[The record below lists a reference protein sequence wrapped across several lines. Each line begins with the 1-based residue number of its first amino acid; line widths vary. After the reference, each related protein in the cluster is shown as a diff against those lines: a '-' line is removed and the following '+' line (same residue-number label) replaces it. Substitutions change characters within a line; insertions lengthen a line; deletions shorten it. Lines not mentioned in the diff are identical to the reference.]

1 MIGRTRGRGYGMR
14 EKPPLGEIG
23 DLLSRAT
30 VHNRTA
36 CTCDGKMRN
45 GGREGTKGNGAML
58 LARNNFHLSAKF
70 QVCVGLM
77 LEKSF
82 EIQSLKISKFLL

>member
-1 MIGRTRGRGYGMR
+1 MIGRRRGRGYGMR

-23 DLLSRAT
+23 DLLNRAT

-45 GGREGTKGNGAML
+45 GGREGNKENGAML
-58 LARNNFHLSAKF
+58 PVRNIFHLSAKF
-70 QVCVGLM
+70 QVCVGIM
-77 LEKSF
+77 PEKSF
-82 EIQSLKISKFLL
+82 EIQSLEIFKFLL